1 MNIMKGI
8 ISAVTSL
15 DSLTIYSVNAAA
27 WAASLLNISDLAKL
41 ILLFASIV
49 FTVVKTVDIIKGWVN
64 GKDLDEKNK

>member
-1 MNIMKGI
+1 MKGI

-15 DSLTIYSVNAAA
+15 DSLTIYGVNAAA
-27 WAASLLNISDLAKL
+27 LAASLLNISDLAKL

>member
-1 MNIMKGI
+1 MKGI

>member
-15 DSLTIYSVNAAA
+15 DSLTIYGVNAAA
-27 WAASLLNISDLAKL
+27 LAASLLNISDLAKL